1 MKEISLTREQ
11 REKAMISDC
20 EGMILMILYNFDD
33 GMPSAELK
41 KLVIALKPDIDEA
54 EEAFESLREEAYIR
68 YDKQKRFWHITPDGK
83 SFVEEIATVGDGAK

>member
-1 MKEISLTREQ
+1 MKRISLTKEQ
-11 REKAMISDC
+11 REKAMVSDC

-41 KLVIALKPDIDEA
+41 KLVIALKPDFDEA
-54 EEAFESLREEAYIR
+54 EEAFESLREQAYIR

-83 SFVEEIATVGDGAK
+83 SFVEEIATVGDDVK

>member
-41 KLVIALKPDIDEA
+41 KLVIALIDPLLTRV
-54 EEAFESLREEAYIR
+54 STHSGGMY
-68 YDKQKRFWHITPDGK
+68 
-83 SFVEEIATVGDGAK
+83 ATS

>member
-20 EGMILMILYNFDD
+20 EGILLMTLYNYDD

-41 KLVIALKPDIDEA
+41 ELVIALKPDFDEA
-54 EEAFESLREEAYIR
+54 EEAFESLREQAYIR
-68 YDKQKRFWHITPDGK
+68 YDRQKRFWYITPDGK
-83 SFVEEIATVGDGAK
+83 SFLEEIATVGDDVK

>member
-1 MKEISLTREQ
+1 MRGISLTKEQ
-11 REKAMISDC
+11 RENAMVSDC
-20 EGMILMILYNFDD
+20 EGMILMILYNSDD

-41 KLVIALKPDIDEA
+41 KLIITLKPDIDEA

-83 SFVEEIATVGDGAK
+83 SFLEEIATVGDDVK

>member
-1 MKEISLTREQ
+1 MRGISLTKEQ

-54 EEAFESLREEAYIR
+54 EEAFESLREQAYIR

-83 SFVEEIATVGDGAK
+83 SFVEEIATVGDDVE

>member
-1 MKEISLTREQ
+1 MKRISLTKEQ

-20 EGMILMILYNFDD
+20 EGMILMILYNSDD

-41 KLVIALKPDIDEA
+41 KLVIALKPDFDEA
-54 EEAFESLREEAYIR
+54 EEAFESLREQAFIR

-83 SFVEEIATVGDGAK
+83 SFLEEIATVGDDVK

>member
-1 MKEISLTREQ
+1 MRGISLTKEQ

-20 EGMILMILYNFDD
+20 EGILLMTLYNFDD

-41 KLVIALKPDIDEA
+41 KLIITLKPDIDEA
-54 EEAFESLREEAYIR
+54 EEAFESLREDAYIR

-83 SFVEEIATVGDGAK
+83 SFVEEIATVGDDVK